1 MSGASENVQP
11 TAAVPLK
18 KKAPPWLKVG
28 APVLAAVVAIGAF
41 FGVRAIF
48 DSVGGQS
55 KQAQIEAAVEQAL
68 AQYDPPRQLDEVTII
83 TDVTAEPG
91 AIRYSYSLVDVD
103 PALVTAE
110 VLEGIVGPGLCA
122 QAATRGMLDQDIAM
136 RYTYLLEST
145 GDTYDLE
152 FTKEYC

>member
-1 MSGASENVQP
+1 MSDASENVQP
-11 TAAVPLK
+11 TAAVPPK
-18 KKAPPWLKVG
+18 KKAPLWLKVG

-41 FGVRAIF
+41 FGVRGIF
-48 DSVGGQS
+48 DSLGGQS
-55 KQAQIEAAVEQAL
+55 KQAQIEAA
-68 AQYDPPRQLDEVTII
+68 
-83 TDVTAEPG
+83 
-91 AIRYSYSLVDVD
+91 VD

-122 QAATRGMLDQDIAM
+122 QAATRSVLDQDIAM
-136 RYTYLLEST
+136 RYTYVVEST